1 MTNKFCTGCWSGKT
15 YEEKCAEIGLETLE
29 KRRVRQDLLQAYKIF
44 NGQDR
49 IRQDVLFTT
58 TGENYTRQTRFTA
71 DPLNIVETLYRLD
84 VRKNS
89 YAVRVA
95 EAWNKLNTEVKTS
108 RSVPA
113 FKIAIMPTLYT
124 GREVDGPRR

>member
-1 MTNKFCTGCWSGKT
+1 MEFASPAWLPWTTADKEVLENVQKKAVNMISGLSGKT

-29 KRRVRQDLLQAYKIF
+29 KRRVKQDLLQAYKIF
-44 NGQDR
+44 TGQDR

-89 YAVRVA
+89 
-95 EAWNKLNTEVKTS
+95 
-108 RSVPA
+108 
-113 FKIAIMPTLYT
+113 
-124 GREVDGPRR
+124 